1 MSAAPTGPVL
11 DVRDAALRY
20 GRRELWS
27 GLDLALEPGELV
39 AVLGSNGAGKTSL
52 VRCLLGL
59 QPLSAGTVRIAGRPA
74 HRGRSD
80 VGYVPQQRRVDPMV
94 PLRAK
99 DVVGQGLDGHRWGW
113 RPGGRARRAQVRA
126 ALEEVGAA
134 SYADEPFGLLSG
146 GEQQRVRMAQAL
158 VGDPVLLLCDE
169 PLLSLDLRSQAT
181 VARLVEQRRRR
192 SGTAVLFVTHEVN
205 PVLDQVDRVLY
216 LTQGRF
222 RLGTVDEVLTSQS
235 LSELYRTPV
244 DVVRSRGRLVVVGA
258 PDAPEQGHPH
268 DLADQPD
275 DQRHDQRPEAVA
287 S

>member
-1 MSAAPTGPVL
+1 MSAPVL
-11 DVRDAALRY
+11 DVRSAALRY
-20 GRRELWS
+20 GDRELWS
-27 GLDLALEPGELV
+27 GLDLRLEHGELV

-74 HRGRSD
+74 RRGRAD

-99 DVVGQGLDGHRWGW
+99 DVVGHGLDGHRWGW
-113 RPGGRARRAQVRA
+113 RRGGRARREQVLA
-126 ALEEVGAA
+126 ALKETGAA
-134 SYADEPFGLLSG
+134 PYADAPFGLLSG

-181 VARLVEQRRRR
+181 VARLVQQRRRR

-205 PVLDQVDRVLY
+205 PVVDQVDRVLY
-216 LTQGRF
+216 LTRGGF
-222 RLGTVDEVLTSQS
+222 RLGPVEEVLTSQV

-244 DVVRSRGRLVVVGA
+244 DVVRTRGRLVVVGA
-258 PDAPEQGHPH
+258 PDQGHPGHAH
-268 DLADQPD
+268 DVGDPA
-275 DQRHDQRPEAVA
+275 HEAVA
-287 S
+287 T